1 MEKLISPIYLFWILL
16 LLALVLNAM
25 KRKKT
30 ARLLV
35 IIAIAELFIFSVSP
49 LPIWLMRNLEQQYKP
64 LDTPQVPEGTPI
76 IVLGGGHVN
85 DSLLS
90 ASHRLSGIA
99 RSRLMEGVRIYNKMN
114 RCRFITSGYAEGNK
128 VSQAELMAQT
138 AIALGVKAD
147 DIIMLLQP
155 KTTWEEAMAV
165 KKYAGTDKKIIVV
178 TSASHMPR
186 AIQTFK
192 QAGLNPVA
200 APADYYIKHDAES
213 MLYTWTP
220 SAQKITYTEKAMHE
234 YLGMLYY
241 KWFKK

>member
-16 LLALVLNAM
+16 LLALVLNTL

-30 ARLLV
+30 ARIL
-35 IIAIAELFIFSVSP
+35 IIAAIAELFIFSVSP

-64 LDTPQVPEGTPI
+64 IDMPKVPMGTPVM
-76 IVLGGGHVN
+76 VLGGGHVN
-85 DSLLS
+85 DSSLT
-90 ASHRLSGIA
+90 AIHKLSGTA
-99 RSRLMEGVRIYNKMN
+99 RSRLMEGIRIYNKMGK
-114 RCRFITSGYAEGNK
+114 CKLITSGYAEDNK

-138 AIALGVKAD
+138 AMALGVKAD
-147 DIIMLLQP
+147 DSIMLLQP

-165 KKYAGTDKKIIVV
+165 KKIAGKGKTIIVV

-200 APADYYIKHDAES
+200 APADYYIKQDSES
-213 MLYTWTP
+213 MLYTWSP
-220 SAQKITYTEKAMHE
+220 SANKITYTEKAMHE
-234 YLGMLYY
+234 YIGMLYY
-241 KWFKK
+241 KWFK